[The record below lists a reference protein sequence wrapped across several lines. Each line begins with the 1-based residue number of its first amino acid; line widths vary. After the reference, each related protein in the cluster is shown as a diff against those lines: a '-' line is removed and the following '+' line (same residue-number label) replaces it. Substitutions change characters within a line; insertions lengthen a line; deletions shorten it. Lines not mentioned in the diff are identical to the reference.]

1 MLREDQEP
9 RQAANRVFVAEQ
21 RGRMAR
27 ALKTTRARRGF
38 PLRELSRRSGVRV
51 ETISRL
57 ERGVNRPQ
65 VMTIQKLARA
75 LEVDVGELLDADQ
88 KPAGDSEF
96 VADLSDSSFFTA
108 LREHPRAVIDE
119 DEEELQYAAG
129 RYTSAL
135 QKGRDRATREMER
148 VGYAARLAALAEA
161 GGGDLGSIQRA
172 ILQALETAETAFFEE

>member
-1 MLREDQEP
+1 
-9 RQAANRVFVAEQ
+9 
-21 RGRMAR
+21 MAR
-27 ALKTTRARRGF
+27 ALKTTRARRGV

-75 LEVDVGELLDADQ
+75 LEVDVEELLDADRLDGDQ

-96 VADLSDSSFFTA
+96 VADLSDSSFTA
-108 LREHPRAVIDE
+108 LGCSLRAVNDE
-119 DEEELQYAAG
+119 DEEELQYAEG

-135 QKGRDRATREMER
+135 QKGRDQATREMER
-148 VGYAARLAALAEA
+148 GGYAARLAALAEA
-161 GGGDLGSIQRA
+161 EGGDLGSIQRA
-172 ILQALETAETAFFEE
+172 ILQALETAETALFEE

>member
-1 MLREDQEP
+1 
-9 RQAANRVFVAEQ
+9 
-21 RGRMAR
+21 MAR

-38 PLRELSRRSGVRV
+38 PLRELSRLSGVAM

-57 ERGVNRPQ
+57 ERGVNRPHM
-65 VMTIQKLARA
+65 MTIQKLACA
-75 LEVDVGELLDADQ
+75 LEVDVGELLDADGLDADQ
-88 KPAGDSEF
+88 QPAGDSEF

-119 DEEELQYAAG
+119 DEEGLQYAAG

>member
-1 MLREDQEP
+1 M
-9 RQAANRVFVAEQ
+9 
-21 RGRMAR
+21 
-27 ALKTTRARRGF
+27 
-38 PLRELSRRSGVRV
+38 

-57 ERGVNRPQ
+57 ERGVNRPH

-75 LEVDVGELLDADQ
+75 LEVDVGELLDADRLDADQ

-108 LREHPRAVIDE
+108 LREQPRAVIEE
-119 DEEELQYAAG
+119 DEEELQYAEG

-161 GGGDLGSIQRA
+161 EGGDLGSIQRA
-172 ILQALETAETAFFEE
+172 ILQALETAETAFSEE